1 MAQNMT
7 RGAAVLCAAL
17 LVGVLS
23 SPPPAQAWPTNAT
36 DAANCHKKDGQL
48 LKIIGDEFNAFSK
61 KYKNF
66 DEQALKK
73 DPQKYCRWLTDTVF
87 QLRKRNL
94 ARLEAR
100 LKDDHCGPDVIMV
113 TNYEYGMRQFAELK
127 RRMSGPCMG
136 LKDE

>member
-1 MAQNMT
+1 MVQKT
-7 RGAAVLCAAL
+7 TTGAAVLCAAL
-17 LVGVLS
+17 LAGVLS
-23 SPPPAQAWPTNAT
+23 NSSPALAFPTNAT
-36 DAANCHKKDGQL
+36 DIANCHKKDGQL
-48 LKIIGDEFNAFSK
+48 LKIIGAEFDAFSK

-66 DEQALKK
+66 DEEALKK
-73 DPQKYCRWLTDTVF
+73 DPANYCKWLTDTVF

-100 LKDDHCGPDVIMV
+100 LKDDHCGPDVLMV
-113 TNYEYGMRQFAELK
+113 INYEYGMRQFAELK